1 MTFRAI
7 VGAKSGV
14 NYDQS
19 VPVQRR
25 LPPELR
31 RERVVDAAERV
42 FAARPYEQV
51 TMDAVAD
58 EAGISRALLYRY
70 FPGKTA
76 LFASVYQRAADRLLD
91 QVRLDSDAPLEEQI
105 LAGLDAHL
113 DYFVANR
120 NAVLAAN
127 QTLATEPVVQDIINA
142 ELAALGDRIT
152 TATALD
158 PLERQRFSAIAI
170 SWLAFVRVLCV
181 QWLADGHFTR
191 DELRGICVDALNAV
205 LPAQS

>member
-1 MTFRAI
+1 LICCVIT
-7 VGAKSGV
+7 GAKPGV
-14 NYDQS
+14 NYDQG

-42 FAARPYEQV
+42 FAAQPYEQV

-70 FPGKTA
+70 FPGKTV

-91 QVRLDSDAPLEEQI
+91 RVRLDSGAPLEGQI
-105 LAGLDAHL
+105 VAGLDAHL

-127 QTLATEPVVQDIINA
+127 QTLAAEPVVQDIINA
-142 ELAALGDRIT
+142 ELAVLGDRLTAAT
-152 TATALD
+152 TLD

-181 QWLADGHFTR
+181 QWLANGHFTR
-191 DELRGICVDALNAV
+191 DELRGICLDALNAV
-205 LPAQS
+205 WPSRI